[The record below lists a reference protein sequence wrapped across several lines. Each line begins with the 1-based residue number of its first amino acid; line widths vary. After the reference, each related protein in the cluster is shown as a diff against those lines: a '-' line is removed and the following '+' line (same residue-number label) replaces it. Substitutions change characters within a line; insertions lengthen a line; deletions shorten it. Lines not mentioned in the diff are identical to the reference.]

1 MTSSSSPTQKHVDQA
16 IQLLDSVYGPA
27 KSPDFPRPMPASEAG
42 PCPCAWGV
50 SEATRVQHRY
60 LWTDAFAVLAY
71 NSLAEYYTYR
81 GNGEEA
87 KAYEGAVNTLID
99 VVHNCLGKPRSGRDE
114 DKMLESD
121 VSPTGFAGLRIGK
134 VESEI
139 PTDYGMEYDGQYFH
153 YIDKWLLALARTNH
167 IDEGIRVA
175 KGCFPYFFSSG
186 RRGGGIRWKLSVG
199 KRWRRQFVLSQ

>member
-1 MTSSSSPTQKHVDQA
+1 M
-16 IQLLDSVYGPA
+16 QLLDSVYGPA

-42 PCPCAWGV
+42 PCPYVWGV

-81 GNGEEA
+81 GHGEEA

-99 VVHNCLGKPRSGRDE
+99 VVHSCLGKPRSGRDE

-121 VSPTGFAGLRIGK
+121 ISPSGFAGLRIGK
-134 VESEI
+134 VDTQKH
-139 PTDYGMEYDGQYFH
+139 TDYGMEYDGQYFH

-186 RRGGGIRWKLSVG
+186 RHGGGIRWKLSVG
-199 KRWRRQFVLSQ
+199 KR